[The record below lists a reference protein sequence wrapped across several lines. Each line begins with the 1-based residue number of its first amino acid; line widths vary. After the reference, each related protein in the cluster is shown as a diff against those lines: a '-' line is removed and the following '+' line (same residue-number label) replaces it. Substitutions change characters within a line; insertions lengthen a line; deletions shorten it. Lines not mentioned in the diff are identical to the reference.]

1 MTITIYIKQNCKAHT
16 IYFQERERGYI
27 EIKNHLKA
35 TKHEG
40 FKKRFVW
47 INVSLTL
54 LTQN

>member
-1 MTITIYIKQNCKAHT
+1 MTITIYIKQNSKAHT

-40 FKKRFVW
+40 FIKRFVW